1 MKPKLVFVC
10 FQLIL
15 PGSLEDNVKHCLMV
29 NAILAIVIPLININQ
44 PNIWLSLRAR
54 PASSSYFASVT
65 LFPRCID
72 FGPTLAQTYICFFI
86 SAMVNQVA
94 GAKKHILKLVKT
106 FLRK

>member
-15 PGSLEDNVKHCLMV
+15 PGSLEDNVV

-94 GAKKHILKLVKT
+94 GAKKHLIKLVET